1 MKPLKYLVLAG
12 AAALALS
19 GPASATLME
28 SFSFTNVLSYNTFGE
43 AAHDTRSHTSNG
55 GGLADGYTLDSIGFS
70 GSAYGHDFFAIFNQE
85 KWEMAVGV
93 SIGGGAAENKQL
105 GSGGAGVLLST
116 DPLNPDN
123 FSGSFSLSGTP
134 VLTSGTQIDFIF
146 NELFDSWA
154 ADYATNPTPPAEFD
168 AKWTSITF
176 SLNGTAVP
184 FCTAHPTDPSCTG
197 GGGGGGTGGGG
208 GGSVP
213 EPATLA
219 LLGLGLAGLGLM
231 RRRVR

>member
-1 MKPLKYLVLAG
+1 MKSLKYLVLAG

-28 SFSFTNVLSYNTFGE
+28 SFSFTNVLSYNTLGE
-43 AAHDTRSHTSNG
+43 ATHDTRSHTSNG

-70 GSAYGHDFFAIFNQE
+70 GSAYAHDAFLIFLQE
-85 KWEMAVGV
+85 KSEMAVGV
-93 SIGGGAAENKQL
+93 SIGGGTAVNKQL
-105 GSGGAGVLLST
+105 GSGAGVFLST
-116 DPLNPDN
+116 DPLNPDS

-134 VLTSGTQIDFIF
+134 VLTSGSLLDFIF
-146 NELFDSWA
+146 NELVDTWA
-154 ADYATNPTPPAEFD
+154 LETGGDPTPPSEFD
-168 AKWTSITF
+168 AKWTSIAFT
-176 SLNGTAVP
+176 LNGTAVP
-184 FCTAHPTDPSCTG
+184 FCTAHPTDPSCITG
-197 GGGGGGTGGGG
+197 GGGGGGG

>member
-1 MKPLKYLVLAG
+1 MKSLKYSILAG
-12 AAALALS
+12 VVALALS

-28 SFSFTNVLSYNTFGE
+28 SFSFTNVLSYNTLGE
-43 AAHDTRSHTSNG
+43 ATHDTRTYTSNG

-70 GSAYGHDFFAIFNQE
+70 GSAYAYDSFMIFLQG
-85 KWEMAVGV
+85 KSEMAVGV
-93 SIGGGAAENKQL
+93 SIGGGVAVNKQL
-105 GSGGAGVLLST
+105 GSGLGDLSM
-116 DPLNPDN
+116 DPLNPDS

-134 VLTSGTQIDFIF
+134 VLTSGTLLDFIF
-146 NELFDSWA
+146 NELVDTWA
-154 ADYATNPTPPAEFD
+154 MDMGAEPTPPSEFD
-168 AKWTSITF
+168 AKWTSIAFT
-176 SLNGTAVP
+176 LNGTAVP
-184 FCTAHPTDPSCTG
+184 FCTAHPTDSSCTG
-197 GGGGGGTGGGG
+197 GGGGGGGG